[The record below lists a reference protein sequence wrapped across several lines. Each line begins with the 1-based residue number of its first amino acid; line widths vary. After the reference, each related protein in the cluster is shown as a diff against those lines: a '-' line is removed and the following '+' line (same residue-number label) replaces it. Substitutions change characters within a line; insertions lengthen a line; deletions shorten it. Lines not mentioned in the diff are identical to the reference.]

1 MKVTK
6 RERFMLF
13 EALDFTIHRYLLA
26 NTYGREDGHE
36 KAQRHMEISGIL
48 VGFIR
53 CQRYDEIRHFH
64 IMKEVHDYLAEI
76 LTDRMDEVIGFPI
89 FERPHDYDELVKK
102 FFNVIMNNI
111 DKIEKIVKD
120 SEDF

>member
-1 MKVTK
+1 
-6 RERFMLF
+6 
-13 EALDFTIHRYLLA
+13 
-26 NTYGREDGHE
+26 
-36 KAQRHMEISGIL
+36 MEISGIL

-53 CQRYDEIRHFH
+53 CLRYDEIRHFH

-76 LTDRMDEVIGFPI
+76 LTDRMDEVIEFPI
-89 FERPHDYDELVKK
+89 FERPRDYDELVKK